1 MDWTR
6 IVYVL
11 IVFVIIYYLL
21 SWFLET
27 SVKLTGVRSGKTME
41 EIEASKTITKKSN
54 FAYSIWF
61 NIADWS
67 GEGEYGRTKQLFQ
80 KGRQVA
86 VEPMSNSGQTNGV
99 LINTY
104 FKKYENNLVIQIAY
118 NTPTV
123 SGDINYHDC
132 EIFNI
137 PLQKWVNIIISL
149 NTKVLDVY
157 MNGKLVKTCI
167 MPRPPNLGNS
177 TEKVFLT
184 PNNGFSGETA
194 NFRFFSDSLN
204 PQEAWNVYKSG
215 YGSGILSALLNKYKL
230 KVAFL
235 KDNVEHNSFII

>member
-11 IVFVIIYYLL
+11 IIFIVIYYLL
-21 SWFLET
+21 SWFLES
-27 SVKLTGVRSGKTME
+27 SVKLSGVRSGKVME
-41 EIEASKTITKKSN
+41 EIEASKTLTKKSN
-54 FAYSIWF
+54 YAYSIWF

-67 GEGEYGRTKQLFQ
+67 GTGEYGRKKSLFQ
-80 KGRQVA
+80 KGSSVGA
-86 VEPMSNSGQTNGV
+86 DAIATNGNDV

-104 FKKYENNLVIQIAY
+104 FKEYENNLMIQIAY
-118 NTPTV
+118 KNE
-123 SGDINYHDC
+123 SGNLSYHDC

-149 NTKVLDVY
+149 NTKVIDVY

-167 MPRPPNLGNS
+167 MPKPPALG
-177 TEKVFLT
+177 TTQEKVFLT
-184 PNNGFSGETA
+184 PNDGFSGETA
-194 NFRFFSDSLN
+194 NFRFFSNSLN

-215 YGSGILSALLNKYKL
+215 YGSGFLSALLNKYKL

-235 KDNVEHNSFII
+235 KDNVEYNSFII

>member
-11 IVFVIIYYLL
+11 IAFVLIYYLL

-41 EIEASKTITKKSN
+41 EIEASKTLTKKSN

-67 GEGEYGRTKQLFQ
+67 GVGEYGRKKTLFQ
-80 KGRQVA
+80 KGSTVA
-86 VEPMSNSGQTNGV
+86 TEPMSSNGHSNGV

-104 FKKYENNLVIQIAY
+104 FKEYENNLMIQLAY
-118 NTPTV
+118 KDEGQNLV
-123 SGDINYHDC
+123 YHTC
-132 EIFNI
+132 EIFNV

-149 NTKVLDVY
+149 NTKVIDVY

-167 MPRPPNLGNS
+167 MPKPPALG
-177 TEKVFLT
+177 TTLEKVFLT

-194 NFRFFSDSLN
+194 NFRFFPDSLN

-215 YGSGILSALLNKYKL
+215 YGSGFLSALLNKYKL

>member
-11 IVFVIIYYLL
+11 IIFIVIYYLL
-21 SWFLET
+21 SWFLES
-27 SVKLTGVRSGKTME
+27 SVKLSGVRSGKVLE

-54 FAYSIWF
+54 YAYSIWF

-67 GEGEYGRTKQLFQ
+67 GTGEYGRKKSLFQ
-80 KGRQVA
+80 KG
-86 VEPMSNSGQTNGV
+86 NSVGANAIATNDDGI

-104 FKKYENNLVIQIAY
+104 FKEYENNLMIQIAY
-118 NTPTV
+118 KDE
-123 SGDINYHDC
+123 SGNLVYHDC

-149 NTKVLDVY
+149 NTKVIDVY

-167 MPRPPNLGNS
+167 MPKPPALG
-177 TEKVFLT
+177 TTQEKVFLT
-184 PNNGFSGETA
+184 PNDGFSGETA
-194 NFRFFSDSLN
+194 NFRFFSNSLN

-215 YGSGILSALLNKYKL
+215 YGSGFLSALLNKYKL

-235 KDNVEHNSFII
+235 KDNVEYNSFII

>member
-1 MDWTR
+1 M
-6 IVYVL
+6 
-11 IVFVIIYYLL
+11 
-21 SWFLET
+21 S
-27 SVKLTGVRSGKTME
+27 
-41 EIEASKTITKKSN
+41 SN
-54 FAYSIWF
+54 GHA
-61 NIADWS
+61 A
-67 GEGEYGRTKQLFQ
+67 
-80 KGRQVA
+80 
-86 VEPMSNSGQTNGV
+86 GV
-99 LINTY
+99 LINAY
-104 FKKYENNLVIQIAY
+104 FEQYENNLVIELGY
-118 NTPTV
+118 NKD
-123 SGDINYHDC
+123 GGGLEYHPC
-132 EIFNI
+132 KIFNV

-149 NTKVLDVY
+149 NTKVIDVY